1 MEVTPSASDDD
12 ISSRSFEASI
22 NGGPFFSA
30 CISWIMMK
38 IDIWGKHKKNF
49 VVVITDEK
57 ARHQQPLHPPT
68 ASKLQNIEYK
78 SKSPMMIKFRMY
90 F

>member
-1 MEVTPSASDDD
+1 MNS
-12 ISSRSFEASI
+12 
-22 NGGPFFSA
+22 
-30 CISWIMMK
+30 
-38 IDIWGKHKKNF
+38 

-57 ARHQQPLHPPT
+57 ALHQQPLHPPT

-78 SKSPMMIKFRMY
+78 SKSPMMIKLRKY